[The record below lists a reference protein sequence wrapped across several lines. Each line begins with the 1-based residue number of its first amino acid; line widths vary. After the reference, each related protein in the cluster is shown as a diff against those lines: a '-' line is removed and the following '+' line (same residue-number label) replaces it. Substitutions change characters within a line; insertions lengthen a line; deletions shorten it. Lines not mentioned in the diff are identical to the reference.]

1 MVRLMG
7 IISCSKKFEKHT
19 KIVAV
24 QSLSCVRLFAT
35 PCTAACQASL
45 SFTTSQSLFK
55 LSSIES
61 LIPSI
66 HLILCHLLLLPS
78 FFLRIR
84 VFSNESAL
92 CIRWP
97 KYWSFRFSI
106 SPSSEYSG
114 LISFRTDGFD
124 LLTCPRKS
132 QESSPTLQFKSIDS
146 LLLSLHY
153 GTTLTDV

>member
-7 IISCSKKFEKHT
+7 IISCSKIFEKHT

-24 QSLSCVRLFAT
+24 QSLSCVRLCDPMYCST
-35 PCTAACQASL
+35 PGFPVSSPPPGVCSNSCPL
-45 SFTTSQSLFK
+45 SHLYH
-55 LSSIES
+55 
-61 LIPSI
+61 PSI
-66 HLILCHLLLLPS
+66 SSSVTSFSSRPQ

-106 SPSSEYSG
+106 NPSSEYSG
-114 LISFRTDGFD
+114 LISFWIVTKTRDI
-124 LLTCPRKS
+124 
-132 QESSPTLQFKSIDS
+132 E
-146 LLLSLHY
+146 
-153 GTTLTDV
+153 